1 MLSAIENLKETMK
14 RDGHPDR
21 FVNQYEFL
29 HILLPDLYY
38 MGNRPRK
45 PGSEGCDGYGVFW
58 RFREGQMGPLPV
70 HDAEH
75 TLIQDIC
82 CWDEKLTRFPAAPED
97 PAYWAMLN
105 DMTAKAVPGEQY
117 ATALYTQGIFE
128 RLHSLMGMEDA
139 MIALY
144 EEPEKV
150 HELIDF
156 LVAAELDFA
165 KNIMDHVPGVRA
177 LLHHDDWGSN
187 VNSFLSPAM
196 FDEFIT
202 PAYKKIYGYWRERGV
217 KLIVHHSDS
226 YAANLVPSMLE
237 MGVDIW
243 QGVFPENDIPKLVE
257 QYGGR
262 ITFMGEIRTLAID
275 LPDVTDEEIAREV
288 ERACLKCK
296 GPSFIPCLTAGL
308 PISHFP
314 GVYDKVSG
322 EIRRMSREL
331 F

>member
-1 MLSAIENLKETMK
+1 
-14 RDGHPDR
+14 
-21 FVNQYEFL
+21 
-29 HILLPDLYY
+29 
-38 MGNRPRK
+38 
-45 PGSEGCDGYGVFW
+45 
-58 RFREGQMGPLPV
+58 
-70 HDAEH
+70 
-75 TLIQDIC
+75 
-82 CWDEKLTRFPAAPED
+82 
-97 PAYWAMLN
+97 
-105 DMTAKAVPGEQY
+105 
-117 ATALYTQGIFE
+117 
-128 RLHSLMGMEDA
+128 
-139 MIALY
+139 
-144 EEPEKV
+144 
-150 HELIDF
+150 
-156 LVAAELDFA
+156 
-165 KNIMDHVPGVRA
+165 
-177 LLHHDDWGSN
+177 
-187 VNSFLSPAM
+187 
-196 FDEFIT
+196 
-202 PAYKKIYGYWRERGV
+202 
-217 KLIVHHSDS
+217 
-226 YAANLVPSMLE
+226 MLE